1 MSALRDE
8 IRAILREEIAAL
20 RSEIAP
26 GCAPERVQING
37 SLDLDRF
44 ARDLVTRAQNDPG
57 FAAAVASG
65 AQRFEL
71 SGGAPLHAAPL
82 HAAPMHTAPANTY
95 TPHIVTGPAA
105 APRAKAAELAK
116 TLVTERDIE
125 ALDKGA
131 KVLRVP
137 KQCRLTPLAND
148 EARRRG
154 IRIERFAT

>member
-20 RSEIAP
+20 RSEITP
-26 GCAPERVQING
+26 GRAPENVQING
-37 SLDLDRF
+37 SADLDRF
-44 ARDLVTRAQNDPG
+44 ARDLLSRAQNDPD
-57 FAAAVASG
+57 FAVAVTSG
-65 AQRFEL
+65 TQRFEL
-71 SGGAPLHAAPL
+71 AEGV
-82 HAAPMHTAPANTY
+82 PMHTAPANTY
-95 TPHIVTGPAA
+95 TPRIVTGPAA
-105 APRAKAAELAK
+105 APRAKAVELAK

-125 ALDKGA
+125 ALEQGA
-131 KVLRVP
+131 KLLRVP